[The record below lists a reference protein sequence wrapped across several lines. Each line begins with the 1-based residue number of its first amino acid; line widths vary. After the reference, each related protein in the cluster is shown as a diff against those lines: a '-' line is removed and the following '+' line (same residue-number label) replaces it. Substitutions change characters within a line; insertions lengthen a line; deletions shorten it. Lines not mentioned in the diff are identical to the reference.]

1 MFKDFWDRYP
11 KRFYNMGICENTLI
25 SVTAGLSSQ
34 GYHPFVH
41 TICPFLTERS
51 IEQIKLDMCYN
62 NFAGNIVTCGATFD
76 YAWDGATHHAYTDLA
91 VLRMLPN
98 MEVLHLGSKR
108 EVDALIRTQ
117 YNNSRPTYFRLSDHP
132 HAIETNLEFGKGTL
146 LKNEGAPV
154 TVMTAGPILGNVMEA
169 CRDLPVNLVYFHTLK
184 PIDKAL
190 IERFRDTEILVVHDA
205 YGLHEA
211 IAEVPAL
218 RMHYHGLP
226 DAFCG
231 WYGTVHD
238 IRKRIG
244 LDPAGIRAA
253 AQALLARHS
262 PRGPTLGAHRQ
273 RALSS
278 AHGNAHPA
286 ARAGALSDRAMFFAS
301 RLSLV
306 TGGSGFIGTHLAKAL
321 LDQGGRVR
329 LAVHQRA
336 PVVTDPRVETVR
348 GDLTRQED
356 CLAAMQGVD
365 LVFHAAGAVSGT
377 GVAADN
383 AMAGIAKNLNL
394 TAQVLQAAWTSGVE
408 RILIFSS
415 STVYPPADHPSGRR
429 KQPEAAP
436 HPSYLGYG
444 RMRRYFEHLA
454 EFVASR
460 SDVKVA
466 VVRPT
471 AVYGPHDDFDPTTSH
486 VIPALVRKAVAKLDP
501 FEVWGTGDEVRDFL
515 HVEDLAR
522 VACWRWRSTQHAIR
536 SIWATALP

>member
-1 MFKDFWDRYP
+1 MRAQFRTTVTELAAQDERIIVVLGDVSVYMFKDFWDRYP
-11 KRFYNMGICENTLI
+11 NRFYNMGICENTLI
-25 SVTAGLSSQ
+25 SVSAGLSSQ

-51 IEQIKLDMCYN
+51 VEQIKLDMCYN

-76 YAWDGATHHAYTDLA
+76 YAWDGATHHAYTELA
-91 VLRMLPN
+91 ILRMLPT

-190 IERFRDTEILVVHDA
+190 IEQFRDTEILVVHDA

-226 DAFCG
+226 DEFCG

-253 AQALLARHS
+253 AQALLARH
-262 PRGPTLGAHRQ
+262 
-273 RALSS
+273 
-278 AHGNAHPA
+278 
-286 ARAGALSDRAMFFAS
+286 AR
-301 RLSLV
+301 
-306 TGGSGFIGTHLAKAL
+306 
-321 LDQGGRVR
+321 
-329 LAVHQRA
+329 
-336 PVVTDPRVETVR
+336 
-348 GDLTRQED
+348 
-356 CLAAMQGVD
+356 
-365 LVFHAAGAVSGT
+365 
-377 GVAADN
+377 
-383 AMAGIAKNLNL
+383 
-394 TAQVLQAAWTSGVE
+394 
-408 RILIFSS
+408 
-415 STVYPPADHPSGRR
+415 PS
-429 KQPEAAP
+429 
-436 HPSYLGYG
+436 
-444 RMRRYFEHLA
+444 
-454 EFVASR
+454 
-460 SDVKVA
+460 
-466 VVRPT
+466 VRP
-471 AVYGPHDDFDPTTSH
+471 
-486 VIPALVRKAVAKLDP
+486 
-501 FEVWGTGDEVRDFL
+501 
-515 HVEDLAR
+515 LAR
-522 VACWRWRSTQHAIR
+522 TGSER
-536 SIWATALP
+536 

>member
-1 MFKDFWDRYP
+1 MRAQFKTTVTELAAQDESVIVVLGDVSVYMFKDFWDRYP

-51 IEQIKLDMCYN
+51 IEQIKIDMCYN
-62 NFAGNIVTCGATFD
+62 NFGGNIVTCGATFD
-76 YAWDGATHHAYTDLA
+76 YAWDGATHHAYTELA
-91 VLRMLPN
+91 CLRMLPN

-132 HAIETNLEFGKGTL
+132 HTIETNLEFGKGTL
-146 LKNEGAPV
+146 LKNEGAQV

-190 IERFRDTEILVVHDA
+190 IERFRDTEILIVHDA

-253 AQALLARHS
+253 AQALLSRRS
-262 PRGPTLGAHRQ
+262 PA
-273 RALSS
+273 
-278 AHGNAHPA
+278 
-286 ARAGALSDRAMFFAS
+286 
-301 RLSLV
+301 
-306 TGGSGFIGTHLAKAL
+306 
-321 LDQGGRVR
+321 
-329 LAVHQRA
+329 
-336 PVVTDPRVETVR
+336 
-348 GDLTRQED
+348 
-356 CLAAMQGVD
+356 
-365 LVFHAAGAVSGT
+365 
-377 GVAADN
+377 
-383 AMAGIAKNLNL
+383 
-394 TAQVLQAAWTSGVE
+394 
-408 RILIFSS
+408 
-415 STVYPPADHPSGRR
+415 
-429 KQPEAAP
+429 
-436 HPSYLGYG
+436 
-444 RMRRYFEHLA
+444 
-454 EFVASR
+454 
-460 SDVKVA
+460 
-466 VVRPT
+466 VRP
-471 AVYGPHDDFDPTTSH
+471 
-486 VIPALVRKAVAKLDP
+486 
-501 FEVWGTGDEVRDFL
+501 
-515 HVEDLAR
+515 LAR
-522 VACWRWRSTQHAIR
+522 TGSER
-536 SIWATALP
+536 